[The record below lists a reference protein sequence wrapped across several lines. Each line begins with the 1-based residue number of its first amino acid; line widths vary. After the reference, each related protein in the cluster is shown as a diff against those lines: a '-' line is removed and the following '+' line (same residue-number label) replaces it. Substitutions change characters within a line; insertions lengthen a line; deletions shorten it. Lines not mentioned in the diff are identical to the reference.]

1 MTHYVLAVVSSDGGD
16 MSGKVVA
23 VVPAYNEELA
33 IGSVVLETKKYVEEV
48 IVVDDGS
55 TDRTA
60 EIAGL
65 AGAVVLRLD
74 QNYGKAQALMKGFE
88 LARQNGF
95 TAGVMLD
102 GDGQHN
108 PDELPSL
115 ISPVLQGEADLV
127 IGSRHLHDGHDIPG
141 YRRAGQK
148 ILDVVTNAGAHQ
160 NVSDTQSGFRALS
173 KKAMDNLDFESK
185 GFNIESDMIVHFS
198 QKGLKVKEVPIG
210 VHYDVPHQHKK
221 NPLSH
226 GLTIM
231 GRVVKHVSQNRPL
244 MIFGVP
250 GFLLFLSG
258 LILGAASFLEITLFH
273 WTWLFQTLV
282 AVFLFIIGLV
292 LCVAALVLN
301 SIADL
306 LARVGGKGGQKENAL
321 SNGSSLK

>member
-1 MTHYVLAVVSSDGGD
+1 MD
-16 MSGKVVA
+16 GKVVA

-33 IGSVVLETKKYVEEV
+33 IGSVVLETKKHVEEV

-65 AGAVVLRLD
+65 AGAIVLRLG
-74 QNYGKAQALMKGFE
+74 QNYGKAQALMKGFD

-95 TAGVMLD
+95 TVGVMLD

-108 PDELPSL
+108 PNELPSL
-115 ISPVLQGEADLV
+115 ISPILEGEADLV
-127 IGSRHLHDGHDIPG
+127 IGSRHLHNGHDIPR

-148 ILDVVTNAGAHQ
+148 VLDVVTSAGANQ
-160 NVSDTQSGFRALS
+160 KVTDSQSGFRALS

-226 GLTIM
+226 GLAIM

-244 MIFGVP
+244 MIFGLP
-250 GFLLFLSG
+250 GFILSLVG
-258 LILGAASFLEITLFH
+258 LSLGVASFTETVLFN
-273 WTWLFQTLV
+273 WSWLFQTLV

-292 LCVAALVLN
+292 LCIAALVLH
-301 SIADL
+301 SIAELVDRI
-306 LARVGGKGGQKENAL
+306 A
-321 SNGSSLK
+321 SNGNGKKRSD

>member
-1 MTHYVLAVVSSDGGD
+1 
-16 MSGKVVA
+16 MSGKIVA

-33 IGSVVLETKKYVEEV
+33 IGSVVLETKKHVEEV

-65 AGAVVLRLD
+65 AGAVVLKLD
-74 QNYGKAQALMKGFE
+74 QNYGKAKALMRGFE

-127 IGSRHLHDGHDIPG
+127 IGSRYLKASRATPG
-141 YRRAGQK
+141 YRRTGQRL
-148 ILDVVTNAGAHQ
+148 LDVVTNMSTDQ
-160 NVSDTQSGFRALS
+160 KVSDSQSGFRALS
-173 KKAMDNLDFESK
+173 KEAMDSLDFESK

-210 VHYDVPHQHKK
+210 VHYDIPKQHNR
-221 NPLSH
+221 NPISH
-226 GLTIM
+226 GVSVM
-231 GRVVKHVSQNRPL
+231 GNVIKLVSRNRPL
-244 MIFGVP
+244 LIFGLP
-250 GFLLFLSG
+250 GFILALIGLS
-258 LILGAASFLEITLFH
+258 LGVASIVETTLFN
-273 WTWLFQTLV
+273 WSWLFQTLV

-292 LCVAALVLN
+292 LCIAALVLH
-301 SIADL
+301 SISELVDRIA
-306 LARVGGKGGQKENAL
+306 
-321 SNGSSLK
+321 SNGNGKKRSD